1 MHKRLW
7 FALVLLLVIPG
18 LMVTTSC
25 AKKTVKSGPT
35 AESQDAAKKA
45 EAEAARQAELA
56 KQRKLE
62 EERLKAEQARK
73 EAERQKGE
81 GEQARFGSEHIY
93 FDFDKSN
100 LKPEAQEIL
109 KRKAEYLKK
118 FPQAKVIIEGHC
130 DERGTDEYNLALGD
144 RRAVSAMKFLQ
155 NLGIAESRMKTISY
169 GEERPLDKGKNE
181 AAWSKNRRA
190 QFVLQ

>member
-18 LMVTTSC
+18 LIVTTSC
-25 AKKTVKSGPT
+25 AKKTVKAGP
-35 AESQDAAKKA
+35 AVQADDAAKKA

-56 KQRKLE
+56 RQRKLE
-62 EERLKAEQARK
+62 EERLKAQQAQQ
-73 EAERQKGE
+73 ATASAGE
-81 GEQARFGSEHIY
+81 KATFESEHIY
-93 FDFDKSN
+93 FDFDKAN

-118 FPQAKVIIEGHC
+118 VPNAKVIIEGHC

-144 RRAVSAMKFLQ
+144 RRAVSALKYLAT
-155 NLGIAESRMKTISY
+155 LGIAEDRMKTISY
-169 GEERPLDKGKNE
+169 GEERPLDPAKNE
-181 AAWSKNRRA
+181 AAWAKNRRA
-190 QFVLQ
+190 QFLLQ